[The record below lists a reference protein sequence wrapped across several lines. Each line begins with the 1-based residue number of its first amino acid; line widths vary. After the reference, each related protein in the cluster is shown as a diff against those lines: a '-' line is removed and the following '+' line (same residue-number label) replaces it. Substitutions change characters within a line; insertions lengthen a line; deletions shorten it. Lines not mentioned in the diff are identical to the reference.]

1 MAVNFLTFHHEGK
14 RYGVRFFSTT
24 HVIRSIVKYVD
35 VNPRRWDRE
44 PYVRTFVLKEDK
56 YPEIWEAA
64 EEAIANRADNM
75 RRIAA
80 EVEHDARMIELEEER
95 KRDAIVLA
103 EEIGSIVDRYLDDCN
118 KVSELGGTDNMR
130 RMAVNK
136 MCIAYRRFTD
146 GAVKKVS

>member
-1 MAVNFLTFHHEGK
+1 MATNFLSFYHEGK

-35 VNPRRWDRE
+35 VNPKRWDRE

-64 EEAIANRADNM
+64 EEAIESRAENM

-80 EVEHDARMIELEEER
+80 EVKHDARMIALEESR

-103 EEIGSIVDRYLDDCN
+103 EEIGSIIDRYHDDCN
-118 KVSELGGTDNMR
+118 RTSELGGSESMNR
-130 RMAVNK
+130 SALNRV
-136 MCIAYRRFTD
+136 IFAYHRFCN
-146 GAVKKVS
+146 GAVAKVS